1 VLLNGLLDMLA
12 TDMNIHCQHRRPPP
26 QGRIDYNLQVGVVC
40 EMWTTLSQLTVNWM
54 TWSCAA
60 EGYEGINTT
69 SKAAGPLAGNL
80 QFIDS
85 S

>member
-1 VLLNGLLDMLA
+1 
-12 TDMNIHCQHRRPPP
+12 
-26 QGRIDYNLQVGVVC
+26 
-40 EMWTTLSQLTVNWM
+40 M

-60 EGYEGINTT
+60 EGHESINTT